1 MTELKNKIYSA
12 ITSKQ
17 FFVIIAVTSI
27 FIGLA
32 IYIYNKYV
40 KSKIDSDYVPNKEFI
55 PGPRPGE
62 IPTVELYFFFTTWCP
77 HCEKARPVWD
87 KFKNKLDNKLVKDTK
102 IKFIEVD
109 CEKEKNLAEKY
120 DIKGYPTIKMV
131 NRNKVIEYDAKTEI
145 NTLHQFVNS
154 SI

>member
-62 IPTVELYFFFTTWCP
+62 
-77 HCEKARPVWD
+77 
-87 KFKNKLDNKLVKDTK
+87 
-102 IKFIEVD
+102 
-109 CEKEKNLAEKY
+109 
-120 DIKGYPTIKMV
+120 
-131 NRNKVIEYDAKTEI
+131 
-145 NTLHQFVNS
+145 
-154 SI
+154 